1 MLVSCSFWRMCLCL
15 VECMITDFLFGVST
29 HAVFTHTHCIQV
41 LARQSEG
48 MGMGSTGW
56 MMSVAMEMS
65 QP

>member
-1 MLVSCSFWRMCLCL
+1 MSCR
-15 VECMITDFLFGVST
+15 VHDYRFLIWCIHT
-29 HAVFTHTHCIQV
+29 CCIHTHTHCIQV

-65 QP
+65 QPCLSAPTED